1 MNIKNKI
8 TRTVSLF
15 IVVSFIIFA
24 LVTGVTVFRQINKSS
39 QILSSQLF
47 SAKANE
53 VSDWIN
59 TNVNQLEIIEQANE
73 IQDFNI
79 EEIKLFVDNLNLT
92 VGLSYGNQWGTF
104 AIGDESGIGY
114 VSKHQYIDISNR
126 DYFIEGKTTD
136 KKYILSIPVVSK
148 TDSAKIALIHYPLR
162 KDGNYYGFINAAI
175 NLDKLTDICNSISFY
190 EGTSFIIDENGNL
203 YTKNNK
209 IDENDIE
216 ISVNTFTS
224 HKTSA
229 HFQDNTYFCTR
240 INNTDNWYL
249 CTRVDNVI
257 LYASLINLMYIL
269 ILVFAVLMI
278 ICLMLSIW
286 VSDTIAKPISDL
298 NGVIEKASSSL
309 EVVAQKSSIS
319 EINSLSD
326 SFNRLIKQT
335 KDLIQTKEEDAR
347 LLRLSEIK
355 ILQSQINPHFLYNT
369 LDALNWKA
377 VKYKDEDME
386 NLISSLCD
394 FYRISLSD
402 GNEFITIEH
411 ELHHVQ
417 SYINIQ
423 SIRFKNLFRYTIDCP
438 DELMNYYSLKVIL
451 QPLVENAITHGLR
464 PKGQGGLLNISIIEQ
479 GKDVVVYVNDNG
491 VGMDE
496 SALSE
501 VLSGLNNIDLHK
513 YGLYNVNQRIRLTYG
528 EGYGINIE
536 SEPGKG
542 TCVKVVFPKF
552 REGDI

>member
-326 SFNRLIKQT
+326 SFNRLFKQT

-402 GNEFITIEH
+402 GNEFITIKE
-411 ELHHVQ
+411 ELHHVL

-423 SIRFKNLFRYTIDCP
+423 SIRFKNLFNYKIDCP

-464 PKGQGGLLNISIIEQ
+464 PKGQNGLLSISILEEDKDIVIYIE
-479 GKDVVVYVNDNG
+479 DNG

-496 SALSE
+496 STLNE

-528 EGYGINIE
+528 EEYGLSITSKK
-536 SEPGKG
+536 SEG
-542 TCVKVVFPKF
+542 TTVKVTFPKVK
-552 REGDI
+552 EEDI

>member
-39 QILSSQLF
+39 QILTSQLF

-402 GNEFITIEH
+402 GNEFITIKE
-411 ELHHVQ
+411 ELHHVL

-423 SIRFKNLFRYTIDCP
+423 SIRFKNLFNYKIDCP

-464 PKGQGGLLNISIIEQ
+464 PKGQNGLLSISILEEDKDIVIYIE
-479 GKDVVVYVNDNG
+479 DNG

-496 SALSE
+496 STLNE

-528 EGYGINIE
+528 EEYGLSITSKK
-536 SEPGKG
+536 SEG
-542 TCVKVVFPKF
+542 TTVKVTFPKVK
-552 REGDI
+552 EEDI

>member
-216 ISVNTFTS
+216 ISVNTFAS

-269 ILVFAVLMI
+269 ILVFSVLMI

-402 GNEFITIEH
+402 GNEFITIKE
-411 ELHHVQ
+411 ELHHVL

-423 SIRFKNLFRYTIDCP
+423 SIRFKNLFNYKIDCP

-464 PKGQGGLLNISIIEQ
+464 PKGQNGLLSISILEEDKDIVIYIE
-479 GKDVVVYVNDNG
+479 DNG

-496 SALSE
+496 STLNE

-528 EGYGINIE
+528 EEYGLSITSKK
-536 SEPGKG
+536 SEG
-542 TCVKVVFPKF
+542 TTVKVTFPKVK
-552 REGDI
+552 EEDI

>member
-209 IDENDIE
+209 IDENDI
-216 ISVNTFTS
+216 
-224 HKTSA
+224 
-229 HFQDNTYFCTR
+229 
-240 INNTDNWYL
+240 
-249 CTRVDNVI
+249 
-257 LYASLINLMYIL
+257 
-269 ILVFAVLMI
+269 
-278 ICLMLSIW
+278 
-286 VSDTIAKPISDL
+286 
-298 NGVIEKASSSL
+298 
-309 EVVAQKSSIS
+309 
-319 EINSLSD
+319 
-326 SFNRLIKQT
+326 
-335 KDLIQTKEEDAR
+335 
-347 LLRLSEIK
+347 
-355 ILQSQINPHFLYNT
+355 
-369 LDALNWKA
+369 
-377 VKYKDEDME
+377 
-386 NLISSLCD
+386 
-394 FYRISLSD
+394 
-402 GNEFITIEH
+402 
-411 ELHHVQ
+411 
-417 SYINIQ
+417 
-423 SIRFKNLFRYTIDCP
+423 
-438 DELMNYYSLKVIL
+438 
-451 QPLVENAITHGLR
+451 
-464 PKGQGGLLNISIIEQ
+464 
-479 GKDVVVYVNDNG
+479 
-491 VGMDE
+491 
-496 SALSE
+496 
-501 VLSGLNNIDLHK
+501 
-513 YGLYNVNQRIRLTYG
+513 
-528 EGYGINIE
+528 
-536 SEPGKG
+536 
-542 TCVKVVFPKF
+542 
-552 REGDI
+552 

>member
-402 GNEFITIEH
+402 GNEFITIKE
-411 ELHHVQ
+411 ELHHVL

-423 SIRFKNLFRYTIDCP
+423 SIRFKNLFNYKIDCP

-464 PKGQGGLLNISIIEQ
+464 PKGQNGLLSISILEEDKDIVIYIE
-479 GKDVVVYVNDNG
+479 DNG

-496 SALSE
+496 STLNE

-528 EGYGINIE
+528 EEYGLSIT
-536 SEPGKG
+536 SKKSVG
-542 TCVKVVFPKF
+542 TTIKVTFPKVK
-552 REGDI
+552 EEDI

>member
-24 LVTGVTVFRQINKSS
+24 LVTGVTVFRKINKSS

-402 GNEFITIEH
+402 GNEFITIKE
-411 ELHHVQ
+411 ELHHVL

-423 SIRFKNLFRYTIDCP
+423 SIRFKNLFNYKIDCP

-464 PKGQGGLLNISIIEQ
+464 PKGQNGLLSISILEEDKDIVIYIE
-479 GKDVVVYVNDNG
+479 DNG

-496 SALSE
+496 STLNE

-528 EGYGINIE
+528 EEYGLSITSKK
-536 SEPGKG
+536 SEG
-542 TCVKVVFPKF
+542 TTVKVTFPKVK
-552 REGDI
+552 EEDI